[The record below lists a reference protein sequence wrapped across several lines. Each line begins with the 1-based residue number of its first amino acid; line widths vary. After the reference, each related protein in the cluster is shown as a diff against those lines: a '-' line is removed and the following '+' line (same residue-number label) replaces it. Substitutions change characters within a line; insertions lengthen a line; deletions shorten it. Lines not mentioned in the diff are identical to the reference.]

1 MNLKTLIVMFVITMS
16 FSLCASAQPMYVR
29 PIIFDADEMTR
40 QADSLK
46 SLFVQQGFVMV
57 REATIEMKSQYEKPI
72 ILPLTEG
79 TWYRVIFIGDKSSK
93 LYEVRM
99 YDWNEKRVVYQKQKA
114 KDVDGNIINYD
125 YIPRFS
131 EYHMIKPVQVN
142 KTKADVNGCMLLFK
156 KLIKP

>member
-1 MNLKTLIVMFVITMS
+1 MNLKTFVVMSIITMTLPCS
-16 FSLCASAQPMYVR
+16 AIAQPMYIPV
-29 PIIFDADEMTR
+29 IIEKDEMTR

-46 SLFVQQGFVMV
+46 SLFVQQGFEMI

-72 ILPLTEG
+72 ILPLKEG

-114 KDVDGNIINYD
+114 KDKDGNIINYD

-131 EYHMIKPVQVN
+131 EYHMIKPVQIN
-142 KTKADVNGCMLLFK
+142 HKKKDVNGHMLLFK
-156 KLIKP
+156 KII

>member
-16 FSLCASAQPMYVR
+16 FFLCASAQPMYVR
-29 PIIFDADEMTR
+29 PIIFVDDEMTR

-79 TWYRVIFIGDKSSK
+79 AWYRVIFIGDKSSK

>member
-1 MNLKTLIVMFVITMS
+1 MNLKTLIVMFVIAMS
-16 FSLCASAQPMYVR
+16 FSLCAFAQPLYVR
-29 PIIFDADEMTR
+29 PIVFDDEMSR

-114 KDVDGNIINYD
+114 KDLDGNIINYD

-142 KTKADVNGCMLLFK
+142 KTKKDVNGRMILFK
-156 KLIKP
+156 KLIKV

>member
-1 MNLKTLIVMFVITMS
+1 MTLKTFVVMCIFTISLS
-16 FSLCASAQPMYVR
+16 FCAIAQPMYFPVV
-29 PIIFDADEMTR
+29 FDGDEMTR

-46 SLFVQQGFVMV
+46 KIFVQQGFEMI

-114 KDVDGNIINYD
+114 KDLDGNIINYD

-131 EYHMIKPVQVN
+131 
-142 KTKADVNGCMLLFK
+142 
-156 KLIKP
+156 

>member
-1 MNLKTLIVMFVITMS
+1 MNLKTLIVMLVITTS
-16 FSLCASAQPMYVR
+16 FCASAQPIFIR
-29 PIIFDADEMTR
+29 PIVFDDDEMTR
-40 QADSLK
+40 QDDSLK
-46 SLFVQQGFVMV
+46 SLFVQQGFVIV
-57 REATIEMKSQYEKPI
+57 RETTLEMKSQYEKPI

-79 TWYRVIFIGDKSSK
+79 TWYRVIFIADKSSK

-114 KDVDGNIINYD
+114 KDLEGNIINYD

-142 KTKADVNGCMLLFK
+142 NKKKDLNGRMILFK
-156 KLIKP
+156 KLIKV

>member
-1 MNLKTLIVMFVITMS
+1 MILKTFAVMFIITVSLS
-16 FSLCASAQPMYVR
+16 FCATAQPMYLR
-29 PIIFDADEMTR
+29 PIVFEENEMTR

-46 SLFVQQGFVMV
+46 NLFVEQGFVMI

-114 KDVDGNIINYD
+114 KDIDGNIINYD

-142 KTKADVNGCMLLFK
+142 KTKKDVNGRMLLFK
-156 KLIKP
+156 KLIKV

>member
-1 MNLKTLIVMFVITMS
+1 MNLKTLVVMFFITIS

-29 PIIFDADEMTR
+29 PIVFDDDEMTR

-114 KDVDGNIINYD
+114 KDLDGNIINYD
-125 YIPRFS
+125 YVPRFS

-142 KTKADVNGCMLLFK
+142 KTKSEVNGRMLLFK
-156 KLIKP
+156 KLIKV

>member
-1 MNLKTLIVMFVITMS
+1 
-16 FSLCASAQPMYVR
+16 
-29 PIIFDADEMTR
+29 MTR

-46 SLFVQQGFVMV
+46 NLFTQQGFEML

-72 ILPLTEG
+72 ILPLKEG

-142 KTKADVNGCMLLFK
+142 NKKKNVNGRMLLFK
-156 KLIKP
+156 KLIKL

>member
-1 MNLKTLIVMFVITMS
+1 MNLKTFVVMCIITICL
-16 FSLCASAQPMYVR
+16 SLCATAQPMYIEPAV
-29 PIIFDADEMTR
+29 FEEEEMNR

-46 SLFVQQGFVMV
+46 NLFMQQGFVMI
-57 REATIEMKSQYEKPI
+57 REANIEMKSQYEKPI
-72 ILPLTEG
+72 IIPLTEG

-93 LYEVRM
+93 LFELRM

-114 KDVDGNIINYD
+114 KDLDGNIINYD

-142 KTKADVNGCMLLFK
+142 KKKKEVNGRILLFK
-156 KLIKP
+156 KLIKV